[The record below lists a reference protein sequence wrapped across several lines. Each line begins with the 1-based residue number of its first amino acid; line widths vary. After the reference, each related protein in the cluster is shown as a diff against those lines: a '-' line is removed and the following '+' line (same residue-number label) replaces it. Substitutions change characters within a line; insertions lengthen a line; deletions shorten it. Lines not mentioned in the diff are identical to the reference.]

1 MCTMAQTF
9 KKRNSNTPSTNA
21 AKMFKGEQ
29 STTSNK
35 KTVVKTESTND
46 TLQVL
51 YVIQLIIC
59 CIV

>member
-1 MCTMAQTF
+1 MCTMAQTS
-9 KKRNSNTPSTNA
+9 KKRNSNIPSTNT

-35 KTVVKTESTND
+35 KTVVKTESTSD

-51 YVIQLIIC
+51 YIIQLITF